1 MMLKMKTKLAVVGYL
16 LFFKPEVA
24 GQERPGTAVV
34 RILGSFLGRSVLLQ
48 DT

>member
-1 MMLKMKTKLAVVGYL
+1 MMLKMKTKLAVVGL